1 MNKENEV
8 IEVVTEKAETAAPD
22 EAVASD
28 KTETSASTEQ
38 AEDTADKAETEKAEQ
53 AEDASAK
60 EEATATGT
68 EEKDEISKEDIVKL
82 VEKEFDL
89 KRKEKETKELTEQ
102 PSGWDGVL
110 SDGLPIMAAGM
121 MGIFVV
127 IGIII
132 VTISLLAKLGGGD
145 GLFSKGVKALFSKN
159 K

>member
-68 EEKDEISKEDIVKL
+68 EEK

>member
-68 EEKDEISKEDIVKL
+68 